1 MCKSS
6 NLWLLVLVLARDL
19 PVGGVVQPPTLLFA
33 ARGRQMDDTFGKNWV
48 SFMNEAEHKMVCW

>member
-1 MCKSS
+1 
-6 NLWLLVLVLARDL
+6 LVVWDSHQRC
-19 PVGGVVQPPTLLFA
+19 LFA